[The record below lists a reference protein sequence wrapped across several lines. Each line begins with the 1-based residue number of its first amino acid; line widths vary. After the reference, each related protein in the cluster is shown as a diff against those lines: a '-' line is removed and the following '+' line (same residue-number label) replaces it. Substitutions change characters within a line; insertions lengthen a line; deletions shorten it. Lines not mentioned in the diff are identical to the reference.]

1 MALGSLIGALLSA
14 RRVGPTR
21 RMMIGS
27 VTAFGVLTLVTAVAP
42 SSLLVGL
49 TLVGVG
55 LAVMLFLT
63 TANTTLQ
70 LTTDP
75 SMRGRVMA
83 VYGLVLLGS
92 TPIGGPLVGWI
103 CSVWG
108 ARTGVAFGGV
118 VTLAAALAAW
128 RSQSWRT

>member
-1 MALGSLIGALLSA
+1 M
-14 RRVGPTR
+14 VG
-21 RMMIGS
+21 
-27 VTAFGVLTLVTAVAP
+27 V
-42 SSLLVGL
+42 

-63 TANTTLQ
+63 AANTTLQ

-92 TPIGGPLVGWI
+92 TPIGGPLLGWI
-103 CSVWG
+103 CSQWG
-108 ARTGVAFGGV
+108 ARTGVAFGGI
-118 VTLAAALAAW
+118 VTLAAALGAW
-128 RSQSWRT
+128 RSRAWRP